1 MTRKAKMNMYNEFLD
16 WAAKQEFE
24 FPCTANEFAARATAF
39 LNETVGWNADN
50 FNALLK
56 QGGCADD

>member
-1 MTRKAKMNMYNEFLD
+1 MNMYNEFLD